1 MINDYNFDHS
11 LEILTTFKIY
21 TKTCFYY
28 MLLQCIFNKINNMLS
43 GETTTATS
51 CTFSVCAQSVGIA
64 TKPKSARRA
73 RTHTYVSLSISF
85 DIGRNSNIEQNCER
99 KNGFSARIEFQIDQ
113 RIRDDGKIIRGEDFS
128 SDSSI
133 FFLLSFRCRCFLMRR
148 NDELCDDCVRAKGS
162 SDKEEKEEEQTSIWW
177 PQSIDEFQ
185 NSKKKRNERKINKWN
200 YGVSQIVP
208 NDFRVE
214 FFSLSFSLFQFRRDW
229 RKPKRKIS
237 NSTEEITWKRTE
249 IFRRNAFACLTISSF
264 LDGLFSLFS
273 RNRPECRS
281 VSLRQDAEWNEQRG
295 KLKQNKWKRKLKKRE
310 EKPDEK
316 KKQQQQQKQIVA
328 RARSNKYII
337 NIITGENRWIKSIFC
352 ARIIAFYHKD
362 QPFSFRIGSS
372 GKLKREWAPIST
384 IRCTGWASH
393 EPSTSHACTHSR
405 IRSCASKYACQ
416 TKKKRSSATVK
427 WDEMREF
434 ANYAQIT
441 WRVVIVDA
449 LIIGCQVE
457 WLDSKMKCNWNW
469 IFRCWRRSNVFG
481 SRHLSNFDVRIRS
494 SVFFFRLLFGTM
506 LIIFQNYSYKFMV
519 KTYYLNF
526 NTFLHTKPIEML
538 VSIDFISF

>member
-21 TKTCFYY
+21 TKTFFYY

-43 GETTTATS
+43 GETMTATS

-128 SDSSI
+128 SISSI
-133 FFLLSFRCRCFLMRR
+133 FFSSFVSLSLLFDAQKRWTVRWLRESERIKRQGRKRRGTNVNLMTTKYWRIPKF
-148 NDELCDDCVRAKGS
+148 E
-162 SDKEEKEEEQTSIWW
+162 
-177 PQSIDEFQ
+177 
-185 NSKKKRNERKINKWN
+185 KKRNERKINKWN

-316 KKQQQQQKQIVA
+316 KTTTATKT
-328 RARSNKYII
+328 N
-337 NIITGENRWIKSIFC
+337 C
-352 ARIIAFYHKD
+352 
-362 QPFSFRIGSS
+362 
-372 GKLKREWAPIST
+372 
-384 IRCTGWASH
+384 C
-393 EPSTSHACTHSR
+393 
-405 IRSCASKYACQ
+405 SCAQ
-416 TKKKRSSATVK
+416 
-427 WDEMREF
+427 
-434 ANYAQIT
+434 
-441 WRVVIVDA
+441 
-449 LIIGCQVE
+449 
-457 WLDSKMKCNWNW
+457 
-469 IFRCWRRSNVFG
+469 
-481 SRHLSNFDVRIRS
+481 
-494 SVFFFRLLFGTM
+494 
-506 LIIFQNYSYKFMV
+506 
-519 KTYYLNF
+519 
-526 NTFLHTKPIEML
+526 
-538 VSIDFISF
+538 